1 MKKYLSIEIGIYFIV
16 IAIFVAFIVL
26 LGVVGRLSSE
36 TSEPS
41 SSQVPT
47 VFEYPTDQSLDMLRY
62 EVGDYTE
69 IEELFI
75 MELTDK
81 GLGSY
86 RMYDASELTLSILKH
101 RKGTTVIERCIGLV
115 SDAQTGDAVLLNP
128 PDDCGYYLSYG
139 SCDQEVR
146 DGTILVSYMVY
157 NPDTDYFDDIIE
169 RYDFVICRDYE
180 ERD

>member
-1 MKKYLSIEIGIYFIV
+1 MKKLLSIILV
-16 IAIFVAFIVL
+16 VFIVL
-26 LGVVGRLSSE
+26 LGVAGCSTPR

-47 VFEYPTDQSLDMLRY
+47 VFEYRPTEPNLDAFRY
-62 EVGDYTE
+62 MVDDYTE

-86 RMYDASELTLSILKH
+86 QMYDASELTAEILEN
-101 RKGTTVIERCIGLV
+101 RNGITIIERCVGMV
-115 SDAQTGDAVLLNP
+115 VDKTNGDGIILNAYDP
-128 PDDCGYYLSYG
+128 EYNYISYRSCG
-139 SCDQEVR
+139 QEVC

-157 NPDTDYFDDIIE
+157 NPDTTYIDDITE

-180 ERD
+180 YGVTAI

>member
-1 MKKYLSIEIGIYFIV
+1 MKKFLSIVLIV
-16 IAIFVAFIVL
+16 FIVL
-26 LGVVGRLSSE
+26 LGVVGCSSLE
-36 TSEPS
+36 ASEPPS
-41 SSQVPT
+41 FQVPT
-47 VFEYPTDQSLDMLRY
+47 VFEYQPLDQSDTLCY
-62 EVGDYTE
+62 GVGDYTE

-86 RMYDASELTLSILKH
+86 RMYDASELTLSMLKH
-101 RKGTTVIERCIGLV
+101 RKGTTIIERCIGLV
-115 SDAQTGDAVLLNP
+115 SDAQTGDAILLNP
-128 PDDCGYYLSYG
+128 PDDCGYYLSYS
-139 SCDQEVR
+139 SCDQEVY